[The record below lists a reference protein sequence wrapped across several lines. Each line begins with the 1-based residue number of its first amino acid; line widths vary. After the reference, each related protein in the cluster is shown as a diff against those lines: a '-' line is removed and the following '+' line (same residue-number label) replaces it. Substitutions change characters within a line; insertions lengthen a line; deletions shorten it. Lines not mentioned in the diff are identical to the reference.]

1 MQQETVRL
9 AKQGDPSAIAAL
21 INQSL
26 RPKGIVAKVVRKNDC
41 LRILLDASPPPDQV
55 ASVRFVESGITKLEI
70 PGITTLQ
77 ILGRPMGQSLPVWS
91 QIILLGAGA
100 DSNPFVGE
108 EQVTPVIEQTKPRF
122 TIPEYVP
129 CNKSSSLMMGV
140 VLLVGSLFVLV
151 IPLIGWILGI
161 LGLIGAIGSIGD
173 ALSGTGTL
181 KGHCPYCETENSI
194 SETATGGFNC
204 KGCKQRILIKDRKFY
219 QI

>member
-77 ILGRPMGQSLPVWS
+77 ILGRQMGQSLPAWN
-91 QIILLGAGA
+91 QIILLGDESEA
-100 DSNPFVGE
+100 NPFHE
-108 EQVTPVIEQTKPRF
+108 EHPLVVAIQEAKPNF
-122 TIPEYVP
+122 TIPNYTP
-129 CNKSSSLMMGV
+129 PGNKAFGV
-140 VLLVGSLFVLV
+140 VF
-151 IPLIGWILGI
+151 GI
-161 LGLIGAIGSIGD
+161 FGLIGGIVFLAIPIIGLIEATLSPD
-173 ALSGTGTL
+173 AIS
-181 KGHCPYCETENSI
+181 PNSEPET
-194 SETATGGFNC
+194 T
-204 KGCKQRILIKDRKFY
+204 
-219 QI
+219 